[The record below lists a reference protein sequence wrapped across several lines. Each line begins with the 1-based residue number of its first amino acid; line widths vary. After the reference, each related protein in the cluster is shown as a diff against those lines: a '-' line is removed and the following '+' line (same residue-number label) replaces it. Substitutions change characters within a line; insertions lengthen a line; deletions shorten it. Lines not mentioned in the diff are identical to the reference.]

1 MLVTTILE
9 WRPRVEG
16 WRTRIDMEHRKRETT
31 SQPLFGVR
39 RLHSEWGGK
48 KASPEWSKVRNESKP
63 PNYPLIYPKYLLLRA
78 IRAPL
83 KGHWGVLEWEV
94 PAKIQSQVSCYSVGH
109 VPSKDTVETQSEP

>member
-1 MLVTTILE
+1 MRAGAPESTWNTENEKQHHNHFLAFGAFILSGVAR
-9 WRPRVEG
+9 RPVPNG
-16 WRTRIDMEHRKRETT
+16 LKCAM
-31 SQPLFGVR
+31 SL
-39 RLHSEWGGK
+39 
-48 KASPEWSKVRNESKP
+48 NP